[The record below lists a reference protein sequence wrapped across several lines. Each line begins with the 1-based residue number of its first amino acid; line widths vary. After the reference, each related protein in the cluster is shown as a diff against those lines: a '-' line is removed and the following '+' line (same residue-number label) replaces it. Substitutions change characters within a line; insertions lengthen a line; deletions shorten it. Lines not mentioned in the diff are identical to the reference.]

1 MQGDKVCDVVHPALE
16 DDPDPLLP
24 AVVLAHLLCA
34 VLGQPLPPPARPL
47 DDGLGRLLRQHLA
60 PATLL
65 LQEAEAETRGER
77 GAGPRQG
84 QAPEILVPA
93 VAAVAAVLVMVPVSV
108 CLCHQRGPAEREQLG
123 GGEAAEGAQHGQ
135 APHHNTALSCQL
147 SPQTA
152 SEVAGPGPELS
163 LKYRPQCISDRL
175 RATRAQSGFQ
185 SHMGP

>member
-24 AVVLAHLLCA
+24 AVVLAHLLGA

-65 LQEAEAETRGER
+65 LQEAEAQTRGEH

-93 VAAVAAVLVMVPVSV
+93 VVSVAAVVVMVPVSV
-108 CLCHQRGPAEREQLG
+108 CLHQRGPAEREQLG
-123 GGEAAEGAQHGQ
+123 GGEVAEGAQHGQ

-147 SPQTA
+147 SLQTA
-152 SEVAGPGPELS
+152 RWPGPDLNC
-163 LKYRPQCISDRL
+163 R
-175 RATRAQSGFQ
+175 
-185 SHMGP
+185 